1 MYFRKKHYCYL
12 FLIWLCLYVGQLNA
26 QVNFTQGSLDF
37 NGNVGIDLGTSMMFG
52 PDGRLYV
59 VEYKG
64 SIKIF
69 TIQRNGPGD
78 YVVLDTE
85 VLTQVHQIQNH
96 NDDGSLYSGTT
107 REKTGLTVAGT
118 ATNPVLYV
126 TSSDVRVGGGSG
138 GGNGDLGLDT
148 NSGVITRFSWNGT
161 SWDVVDLVRGL
172 PRSEEN
178 HATNGL
184 EFVSVGGRDYLI
196 VASGGHTN
204 AGAPSKNFAHL
215 TEFALSAAILSVD
228 LTMLNGMPVLN
239 DNGRSYI
246 YDLPTLDDPTRPN
259 VNGITD
265 RDAPGYNG
273 IDVNDPWGGNDGL
286 NQAMVVP
293 GGPVQV
299 FSPGYRNAYDLVVT
313 DGGAVYVTDNGANG
327 GWGGFPMNE
336 GMSGTV
342 TNDYDPSE
350 PGSGSSSGGEAINNE
365 DHLSLVTTDIQ
376 NYSFGSFY
384 GGHPNPVRANPTGAG
399 LYTTPSQSGISGA
412 EFRTLI
418 YDPSSPGP
426 GFTDDPSK
434 ALPANWPP
442 VQVANPEEGDWR
454 GPGIDNP
461 DGPEDSLVTIWDTN
475 TNGIDEYTATNFN
488 GAMKGN
494 LIAGK
499 SGGILWRVE
508 LKADGSLQALTQ
520 LANIGGVTTLGVTCN
535 SDSDPFPGTIW
546 AAPFDNTIKVLEPQD
561 IVACLVPGDPGYD
574 ASADY
579 DSDGYTNQDEQ
590 DNGTD
595 PCNGGSQPNDFDK
608 SAGAPLVSDL
618 NDMDDDDDGIS
629 DAMDPFQL
637 GDPNNGGSDAFALP
651 VDNEL
656 FNGDGLG
663 GYQGLGLTGL
673 MNNGASGPNWLD
685 WLDDRDNGPNPN
697 DILGGAIGAM
707 TMQMTSGTALGGS
720 NTQEKGFQ
728 YGVQVDQNTGV
739 FTVSSAITNFN
750 DPLQLYGNTSAPNG
764 ELGIFIG
771 DGTQSNYI
779 KFVITKAG
787 LTAQQEIDDL
797 SQPPITLAIASGNR
811 PNNGSTFYFVV
822 DPSNGEV
829 VLEYAFDGGARAL
842 LGTITAQ
849 GPVLDAIQQTGT
861 DLAVGMIGTSN
872 APGVEL
878 EGTWDYLKVATNKPI
893 ITQNLPNL
901 NRYIAS
907 PDENLDLSN
916 FFDDDKGIDNLTFSV
931 QFNSD
936 PQIATSIN
944 GNIITLDYPSLLAI
958 SDITVRAT
966 DDDGLFVEQTFT
978 VNVVDAPVVL
988 YRVNSGGSVIT
999 AIDDNMD
1006 WGVDTPGN
1014 LSPYLLEPG
1023 TNNISSF
1030 PITSYTAEV
1039 DQGTT
1044 PLAIF
1049 QTERSDNLAGTP
1061 NMAYSFPV
1069 QESGKYEIRLYF
1081 GNGWSGTSQPGER
1094 IFDVSIE
1101 GIIFPKLNN
1110 LDLSGTYGHQVGTVI
1125 AHIVNVTDG
1134 SIDIEFLHDVVQNPI
1149 IRGIEILDT
1158 FDSQTPIYLDA
1169 ITDQLSIEGEQLD
1182 GSLGITAV
1190 GGDGNLEYTALGLP
1204 PGVFIEPTNGQIGG
1218 TIGTGAA
1225 LGSPYSVTITVD
1237 DSDNETNDA
1246 ESIVFIWE
1254 VLDSAPSGASWFD
1267 KDENEGYT
1275 ERHECSLV
1283 QAGDRFYLMGGK
1295 ESTRTIDIYDYKTDS
1310 WTPLVDSAP
1319 ANLHHFQATEY
1330 QGLIWVIGAFD
1341 GFGFPSEPPA
1351 ASIWIFDPSTRLWI
1365 KGPDIPANRRR
1376 GAAGLVVHND
1386 RFYIVGGNTIGHN
1399 GGYVSWF
1406 DEYDPAT
1413 GTWTPLADA
1422 PHSRDHFHAA
1432 VIGDKL
1438 YAAGGRLS
1446 GGPEGTF
1453 KPLVPE
1459 VDVYDFTSGTWGALP
1474 SEQNIPTPRGGSATA
1489 VFDGKLVVIGG
1500 EVFDDMV
1507 YGTLTKD
1514 ALKVTEQYD
1523 PSTGTWTRLADMNH
1537 ERHGTQAIVSG
1548 DGIFILAG
1556 SHKVGGGTQKNMEY
1570 FGTDA
1575 PQGAPSI
1582 ASTLSAPSSLEIG
1595 VGSSAN
1601 FDIGVANGNVGVF
1614 VKSMQL
1620 SGPNANEFSIV
1631 SGGLTNGLIKPNTTH
1646 SVTVAFTGNVEGQT
1660 ATLTLN
1666 YSNSDQQN
1674 ITLVSSESINQF
1686 PVAVASANQNSGNS
1700 PLTVAFTG
1708 SGSTDDIG
1716 IASYLWEFGDVARS
1730 TSTEADPSF
1739 EFTDP
1744 GVYTVTLTVADDGGL
1759 TNSTTLEI
1767 TVNTP
1772 NGAPVAVASS
1782 DVSSGDAPLTVAFTG
1797 SGSSDDIG
1805 IAGYLW
1811 EFGDVVGST
1820 STDADTSFEFTEVG
1834 VYTVTLTVT
1843 DDGGLTN
1850 STTLEITVNTPNGAP
1865 VAVASSDVSSGDA
1878 PLTVAFTG
1886 SGSTDD
1892 IGIASYLWEFGDVAG
1907 STSTEADPSFEFT
1920 DPGVYT
1926 VTLTVVDDGGLT
1938 NSTTLEI
1945 TVNTPNGAPVAVASS
1960 DVSIG
1965 DAPLTVAFTGSGSSD
1980 DIGIAGYLWEFG
1992 DVVGSTSTDADTSFE
2007 FTEVGVYTVTL
2018 TVTDDG
2024 GLTNLTT
2031 LEITVNTPNGAP
2043 VAVASSD
2050 VSIGDAPLTVAFTG
2064 SGSKDD
2070 IGIASYLWEFGD
2082 VAGSTSTEADPSFEF
2097 TDPGVYTVTLTV
2109 ADDGGLTNST
2119 TLEITV
2125 NTPNG
2130 APVAVASSD
2139 VSIGDAPLTVAFTGS
2154 GSTDDVGI
2162 ASYLWEFG
2170 DVAGSTSTE
2179 ADPSFEFTDSGVYAV
2194 TLTVTDDGG
2203 LTGSTTLEITVNDPV
2218 DPNNKAPVAAITA
2231 NPINGIAP
2239 LPVLF
2244 SAENSTDDKGIV
2256 RYEWDFDDGTTS
2268 SIRTNGSAFSHTF
2281 TQAGTYQ
2288 VVLTVTDEEGLI
2300 GTATMTITISETNL
2314 APNAVATATPLEGS
2328 APLEVAFD
2336 GSAST
2341 DDIGI
2346 ISYTWD
2352 FGDGTTS
2359 NETSPSHTYGFAGEF
2374 DVVLTVSDG
2383 EFMDTAEITIVI
2395 IDNVPTEVG
2404 NFDAMA
2410 ALNPVV
2416 DGIANI
2422 IMVSEPID
2430 DFITIVYLHDA
2441 SGRYIRGHIA
2451 QTIYEAGTY
2460 KIPTYGLRSGIYFVT
2475 LLTEKG
2481 EALGLKIMVN
2491 N

>member
-1 MYFRKKHYCYL
+1 MGNNYL
-12 FLIWLCLYVGQLNA
+12 QRITLFFLPIIFFLGIFGIANTNA

-37 NGNVGIDLGTSMMFG
+37 NGNVGIDRGTSMMFG

-64 SIKIF
+64 SIKVF

-849 GPVLDAIQQTGT
+849 GNVLSAIQQAGT

-872 APGVEL
+872 APDVEL
-878 EGTWDYLKVATNKPI
+878 EGTWDFLRI
-893 ITQNLPNL
+893 QNGQPFIAQKLPDMTRNIGSGDYEFNL
-901 NRYIAS
+901 NEFFG
-907 PDENLDLSN
+907 DDGGLGNLVFTVINNTDSRITA
-916 FFDDDKGIDNLTFSV
+916 F
-931 QFNSD
+931 
-936 PQIATSIN
+936 IN
-944 GNIITLDYPSLLAI
+944 GSKLTLGFPSIAAV

-1666 YSNSDQQN
+1666 YGTSSSISISLNSSVN
-1674 ITLVSSESINQF
+1674 PNTNTS
-1686 PVAVASANQNSGNS
+1686 PTAVAGTMS
-1700 PLTVAFTG
+1700 PT
-1708 SGSTDDIG
+1708 
-1716 IASYLWEFGDVARS
+1716 
-1730 TSTEADPSF
+1730 
-1739 EFTDP
+1739 
-1744 GVYTVTLTVADDGGL
+1744 
-1759 TNSTTLEI
+1759 
-1767 TVNTP
+1767 
-1772 NGAPVAVASS
+1772 
-1782 DVSSGDAPLTVAFTG
+1782 SGDAPLSVDFDG
-1797 SGSSDDIG
+1797 SGSNDPEDGTVLSYDWD
-1805 IAGYLW
+1805 Y
-1811 EFGDVVGST
+1811 GDGVGT
-1820 STDADTSFEFTEVG
+1820 SALADPPP
-1834 VYTVTLTVT
+1834 YTYNTTGTYNAILTVT
-1843 DDGGLTN
+1843 DSGGLQDTDN
-1850 STTLEITVNTPNGAP
+1850 VTIQVNDPNQNGVISFTLVDADLDVDIPETLSNNQQINVSTTQGKTLSIRANTNPATVGSVRLTLSGPVNNGRTENVAPYALLGDSSGNYLGVPFPLGNYTITATAYSGSSLSGTNLGTLSVMFSIVDQGGGNFPPT
-1865 VAVASSDVSSGDA
+1865 AVADATSPTSGDA
-1878 PLTVAFTG
+1878 PLSVDFDG
-1886 SGSTDD
+1886 SGSNDSED
-1892 IGIASYLWEFGDVAG
+1892 AASDLIYAWNFGDGVGVSAI
-1907 STSTEADPSFEFT
+1907 ADPPPYT
-1920 DPGVYT
+1920 YNTPGTYNAILT
-1926 VTLTVVDDGGLT
+1926 VTDTGGLQDSDNISIQVNNSNQNAIVSLTLVDADVDMDILNLTNNQQINAASTQGKALSIRANTNPSIVGSVRLSISGPVNNGRTENVAPYALFGDGGGNYSGVPFPLGDYTASATAYSGSNLSGT
-1938 NSTTLEI
+1938 NLGTM
-1945 TVNTPNGAPVAVASS
+1945 TVPFSIADQGGGNLPPTAVAAATSPTN
-1960 DVSIG
+1960 G
-1965 DAPLTVAFTGSGSSD
+1965 DAPLIVDFD
-1980 DIGIAGYLWEFG
+1980 
-1992 DVVGSTSTDADTSFE
+1992 GSTS
-2007 FTEVGVYTVTL
+2007 
-2018 TVTDDG
+2018 
-2024 GLTNLTT
+2024 
-2031 LEITVNTPNGAP
+2031 
-2043 VAVASSD
+2043 
-2050 VSIGDAPLTVAFTG
+2050 
-2064 SGSKDD
+2064 
-2070 IGIASYLWEFGD
+2070 
-2082 VAGSTSTEADPSFEF
+2082 
-2097 TDPGVYTVTLTV
+2097 
-2109 ADDGGLTNST
+2109 
-2119 TLEITV
+2119 
-2125 NTPNG
+2125 
-2130 APVAVASSD
+2130 
-2139 VSIGDAPLTVAFTGS
+2139 
-2154 GSTDDVGI
+2154 
-2162 ASYLWEFG
+2162 
-2170 DVAGSTSTE
+2170 
-2179 ADPSFEFTDSGVYAV
+2179 
-2194 TLTVTDDGG
+2194 
-2203 LTGSTTLEITVNDPV
+2203 NDP
-2218 DPNNKAPVAAITA
+2218 
-2231 NPINGIAP
+2231 
-2239 LPVLF
+2239 
-2244 SAENSTDDKGIV
+2244 E
-2256 RYEWDFDDGTTS
+2256 
-2268 SIRTNGSAFSHTF
+2268 
-2281 TQAGTYQ
+2281 
-2288 VVLTVTDEEGLI
+2288 DEALNLI
-2300 GTATMTITISETNL
+2300 YA
-2314 APNAVATATPLEGS
+2314 
-2328 APLEVAFD
+2328 
-2336 GSAST
+2336 
-2341 DDIGI
+2341 
-2346 ISYTWD
+2346 WD
-2352 FGDGTTS
+2352 FGDGVGTSAVADPSPYTYNTPGNYNAILTVTDTGGLQDSDNINIQVNNPSQNGVLSFTLVDAGQDVDMFNLTNNQQIVETTS
-2359 NETSPSHTYGFAGEF
+2359 QGKTLSIRANTNPATVGSVRLTLSGPVNNGRTENVAPYALFGDSGGNYSGVPFPLGNYTMTATAYSGSNLSGSNLGSLTQTFSIVSTAKGSTDGATTSFDSGNNSKKIHTLRHYPNPSSVRSEIAISDPLLIVKDIYIRDIGGRLVAQFDAGEMKI
-2374 DVVLTVSDG
+2374 G
-2383 EFMDTAEITIVI
+2383 EGVYEF
-2395 IDNVPTEVG
+2395 NVTGLE
-2404 NFDAMA
+2404 
-2410 ALNPVV
+2410 
-2416 DGIANI
+2416 DGIYLVSLMNGSAV
-2422 IMVSEPID
+2422 IMN
-2430 DFITIVYLHDA
+2430 
-2441 SGRYIRGHIA
+2441 
-2451 QTIYEAGTY
+2451 Y
-2460 KIPTYGLRSGIYFVT
+2460 KLVVR
-2475 LLTEKG
+2475 K
-2481 EALGLKIMVN
+2481 
-2491 N
+2491 